1 MISVSFPNIHLTE
14 HKFSDYRGAGGGGVV
29 VNGIKP
35 GNATTCG
42 EGFGG
47 GGGGKYSSFGYP
59 GYPGCVLIET

>member
-14 HKFSDYRGAGGGGVV
+14 RKFSDYRGAGGGGVV

-35 GNATTCG
+35 DNAPTFG

-47 GGGGKYSSFGYP
+47 GAGGGYYSGH

>member
-1 MISVSFPNIHLTE
+1 MPNFYLTE
-14 HKFSDYRGAGGGGVV
+14 DIFSGHYGGGGGGVV

-35 GNATTCG
+35 GNHTNKG

-47 GGGGKYSSFGYP
+47 GAHGWDSTTG